1 MIKNIKNIINSSS
14 FVQFL
19 NKFFN
24 RFGVLILKL
33 VGSRKAFFQ
42 IISKSLAIY
51 LILRLGNELYIV
63 SIFLWSSIENFV
75 YFKYLKFE
83 DVKTEVKVGI
93 NK

>member
-1 MIKNIKNIINSSS
+1 MIKELIQSSS

-24 RFGVLILKL
+24 RSGVLVLKL

-42 IISKSLAIY
+42 ILSKSLAIY
-51 LILRLGNELYIV
+51 LILRLKNELYIV

-83 DVKTEVKVGI
+83 DVKTEVNIGV